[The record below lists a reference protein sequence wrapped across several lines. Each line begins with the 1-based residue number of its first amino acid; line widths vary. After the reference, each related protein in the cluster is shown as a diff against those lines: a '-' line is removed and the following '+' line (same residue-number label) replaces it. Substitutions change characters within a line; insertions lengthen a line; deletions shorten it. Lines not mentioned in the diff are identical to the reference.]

1 VAVPDR
7 LRTGIALACM
17 NRENRVDAE
26 MKRLSS
32 GQPGAERPQPSSLRV
47 PQVFCKQVL
56 MAHAQK

>member
-1 VAVPDR
+1 
-7 LRTGIALACM
+7 M

-32 GQPGAERPQPSSLRV
+32 GHPGADRQQPSSLRV